1 MMTSCSDGIEA
12 SELKRP
18 LTPPPESNFST
29 PKRGR
34 PRKAPSRCYLPCGNN
49 LDEDEASLPQM
60 YGENWDL
67 PLGHDFVSPPLSD
80 QSPQK
85 MILPSVVVGHNLAE
99 LTQTFFD
106 HLGILMRSFVFPPE
120 YEGLG
125 IDPYIAMMLSFRQ
138 DPAFSR

>member
-34 PRKAPSRCYLPCGNN
+34 PRKAPSRCYLPCGDNN
-49 LDEDEASLPQM
+49 LDENEASL
-60 YGENWDL
+60 YGEIWKL
-67 PLGHDFVSPPLSD
+67 PLRHDFVSPPLSD

-85 MILPSVVVGHNLAE
+85 MILPSGVVGHNLAE

-106 HLGILMRSFVFPPE
+106 HLGLLMRSYVFPPE
-120 YEGLG
+120 YEAIG

>member
-18 LTPPPESNFST
+18 LTPPPERSFST

-34 PRKAPSRCYLPCGNN
+34 PRKAPSRCYLPNGDNN
-49 LDEDEASLPQM
+49 IDEDESSLPQM
-60 YGENWDL
+60 FGENWEL
-67 PLGHDFVSPPLSD
+67 RQDFISPPSSH
-80 QSPQK
+80 QSPQTTT
-85 MILPSVVVGHNLAE
+85 LPNADNNLAE

-106 HLGILMRSFVFPPE
+106 HLGILMRSYVFPPQ
-120 YEGLG
+120 YEDLG